1 MRTMILFGSPRK
13 KGNTFSLLRPFIDE
27 LEKNGSDVELLDVYE
42 SDIAGCKACFGC
54 QKDKDRVY
62 CIINDDMQPVLK
74 AMEEADLIVV
84 AAPIHS
90 FGLPGPVK
98 TAFDRSIY
106 PFLKYYGD
114 DPFGPSHF
122 EGKTLAVITTCGYPV
137 EKATP
142 MLDDSM
148 RLIAKHCKLNYAGM
162 LAERQRS
169 YRDEF
174 MTEEK
179 EAHAREFARKTID
192 MIG

>member
-1 MRTMILFGSPRK
+1 MKTMILFGSPRK
-13 KGNTFSLLRPFIDE
+13 NGNTISLLLPFLDE
-27 LEKNGSDVELLDVYE
+27 LEKAGSGIEFFDVYE
-42 SDIAGCKACFGC
+42 SDIAACRACFGC

-62 CIINDDMQPVLK
+62 CVINDDMQPVLK
-74 AMEEADLIVV
+74 AMEAADLIVI

-98 TAFDRSIY
+98 TAFDRTIY

-122 EGKTLAVITTCGYPV
+122 EGKALAIVTTCGYPV

-142 MLDDSM
+142 MLEESM
-148 RLIAKHCKLNYAGM
+148 KLISKHCKLNYAGM

-169 YRDEF
+169 YKDVF

-179 EAHAREFARKTID
+179 EARAREFARRLLSE
-192 MIG
+192 M

>member
-1 MRTMILFGSPRK
+1 MRTLILFGSPRK
-13 KGNTFSLLRPFIDE
+13 RGNTITLLRPFIDE

-137 EKATP
+137 EVATP
-142 MLDDSM
+142 MLDESM
-148 RLIAKHCKLNYAGM
+148 RLISKHAKMRYAGL

-169 YRDEF
+169 YKDVF

-179 EAHAREFARKTID
+179 EARAREFARKVID
-192 MIG
+192 MID